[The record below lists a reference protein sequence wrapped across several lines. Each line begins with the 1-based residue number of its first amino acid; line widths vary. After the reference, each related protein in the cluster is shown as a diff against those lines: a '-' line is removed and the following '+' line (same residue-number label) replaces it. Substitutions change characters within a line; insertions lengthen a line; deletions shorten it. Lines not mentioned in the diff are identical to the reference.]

1 MEIILLEKIKGHGD
15 IGDIV
20 RVKDGFAKNY
30 LFPLK
35 KALRATKENKAFFE
49 SKKAEIEKRNADA
62 LKEAETLVKKIDG
75 LSLVVIRQA
84 GDSGHLYG
92 SVSSKDLS
100 ALLKEKGYQVNN
112 NYIKIDTPIK
122 EIGIYTI
129 NIDLH
134 ADVVAKISVNVARSD
149 DEAKSAL
156 KKLAEE
162 AKKAEA
168 KKKSAAKKA
177 DKAEENTQSE
187 SSEKEETKTEEA

>member
-1 MEIILLEKIKGHGD
+1 MEIILLEKIKGHGN

>member
-49 SKKAEIEKRNADA
+49 SKKAEIEKRNAEA

-156 KKLAEE
+156 KKLDEE

>member
-49 SKKAEIEKRNADA
+49 SKKAEIEKRNAEA